1 MATGN
6 VRAHRPTVEKLR
18 RLREQSGEPTADL
31 LEEAVDLLERER
43 FLDVANSAFAR
54 LRDDPDQ
61 WGEEVRERSLWEGT
75 LADDLSL
82 DR

>member
-6 VRAHRPTVEKLR
+6 VRAHSRTVEKLR

-31 LEEAVDLLERER
+31 LAEAVDLLERER
-43 FLDVANSAFAR
+43 FLDVANAAFAR
-54 LRDDPDQ
+54 LHDDPDQ
-61 WGEEVRERSLWEGT
+61 WAEEIRERSLWEGT
-75 LADDLSL
+75 LADDLSA

>member
-6 VRAHRPTVEKLR
+6 VRAHPRTVEKLR

-31 LEEAVDLLERER
+31 LAEAVDLLERER
-43 FLDVANSAFAR
+43 FLDVANAAFAR
-54 LRDDPDQ
+54 LHDDPDQ
-61 WGEEVRERSLWEGT
+61 WAEEIRERSLWEGT
-75 LADDLSL
+75 LADDLSA